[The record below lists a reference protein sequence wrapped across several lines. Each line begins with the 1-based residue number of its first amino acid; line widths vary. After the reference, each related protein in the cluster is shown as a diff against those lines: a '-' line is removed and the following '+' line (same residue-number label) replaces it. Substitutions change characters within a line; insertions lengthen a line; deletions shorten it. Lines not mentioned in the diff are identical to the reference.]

1 MGWRRAAVAFALPA
15 AAALAATAGSGALP
29 PHGGGGCADEW
40 GCALGGTCT
49 ASKCAC
55 DPWFTGGNCAL
66 LNLQPAKP
74 GNGFDLGSWQNLGAE
89 SFSAPGKEW
98 ARTSTSYF
106 TKWGVADNS
115 TFSTRTK
122 HPVLTRGRFRS

>member
-74 GNGFDLGSWQNLGAE
+74 GNGFDLGSWQNLGGHLLLV
-89 SFSAPGKEW
+89 FRPRK
-98 ARTSTSYF
+98 RMDSYF
-106 TKWGVADNS
+106 RSKWG
-115 TFSTRTK
+115 TR
-122 HPVLTRGRFRS
+122 RY